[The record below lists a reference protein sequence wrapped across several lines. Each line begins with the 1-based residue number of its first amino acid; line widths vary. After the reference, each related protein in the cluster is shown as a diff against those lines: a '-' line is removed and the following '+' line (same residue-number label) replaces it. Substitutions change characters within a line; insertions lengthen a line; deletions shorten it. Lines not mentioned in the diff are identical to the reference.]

1 MCACVRA
8 RVCIGK
14 GLEKINVGLTR
25 SSTLKNNIA
34 IIIIIIIIAIIVK
47 TVLYHSM

>member
-34 IIIIIIIIAIIVK
+34 IIIIIIIAIIVK